1 MAVHKGRK
9 TLKIQLKLFASLSGY
24 LPDQKKGDF
33 SNLME
38 VEEGTTIKSLLNRLK
53 IPPEQPK
60 IIFLNGVHAEENKV
74 LKDGDRL
81 GVFPPLAGG

>member
-1 MAVHKGRK
+1 
-9 TLKIQLKLFASLSGY
+9 LKIQVNLFASLSGY
-24 LPDQKKGDF
+24 LPDPKKGDF
-33 SNLME
+33 SSLME
-38 VEEGTTIKSLLNRLK
+38 VERGTTIGDLLKRLK

-60 IIFLNGVHAEENKV
+60 IIFLNGIHAEETEV

>member
-1 MAVHKGRK
+1 MSVHKGRK